1 MKRTLAATA
10 AAAALAAYA
19 LAAPAASAADMVEMR
34 YATVA
39 PEKTPWG
46 AYLHKTIGVAE
57 EAAQGTLKITP
68 YFSAAL
74 GDEQTALRQV
84 VRGRIDMSGQSGVA
98 TSLVVPEIALLGAP
112 FLFEDAAQS
121 DCVFDNHVKP
131 IFGPM
136 LEDKGL
142 ILLSYV
148 EVGWPTIF
156 STVPL
161 NTVEQAQNLKLRV
174 PPSSATTL
182 YWKEV
187 GAAGVPMGVVD
198 MIPALKTGQVKAIHT
213 STVYGVAL
221 GLHKL
226 APHVSYNNTHQHDI
240 GTVVVSGR
248 IWKNL
253 SDVQRSALL
262 KTADFVDELR
272 QGIRGAEQALLGKAA
287 KEGATVTKIDGAN
300 MAGWQAKAADAQQA
314 LVAEIGGRAA
324 EIWQRIQVA
333 KKSCSSS

>member
-10 AAAALAAYA
+10 AALALVAQTAF
-19 LAAPAASAADMVEMR
+19 AADMVEMR
-34 YATVA
+34 YATAA
-39 PEKTPWG
+39 PEQTPWG
-46 AYLHKTIGVAE
+46 VYLHKTIKVAE

-68 YFSAAL
+68 FFSSAL

-98 TSLVVPEIALLGAP
+98 TSLVVPEIALMGAP
-112 FLFEDAAQS
+112 YLFKDAAES
-121 DCVFDNHVKP
+121 DCVFDNHVQS

-136 LEDKGL
+136 LKEKGL

-148 EVGWPTIF
+148 EVGWPTVF

-161 NTVEQAQNLKLRV
+161 TTVEEAQDVKLRV

-182 YWKEV
+182 YWKEI

-198 MIPALKTGQVKAIHT
+198 MIPALKTGQVKGIHT
-213 STVYGVAL
+213 STVYGVAI

-226 APHVSYNNTHQHDI
+226 APHVIYNAPRQHDV
-240 GTVVVSGR
+240 GTVTVSGKK
-248 IWKNL
+248 WDKL
-253 SDVQRSALL
+253 TDVQRSALL
-262 KTADFVDELR
+262 KTADYVDELR
-272 QGIRGAEQALLGKAA
+272 KGIRGAEQALLGKAA
-287 KEGATVTKIDGAN
+287 KEGATVTKISGAQ
-300 MAGWQAKAADAQQA
+300 MAGWEAKAADAQQA

-333 KKSCSSS
+333 KKSCSS

>member
-10 AAAALAAYA
+10 AALAFTAHTA
-19 LAAPAASAADMVEMR
+19 FAADMVEMR

-112 FLFEDAAQS
+112 YLFTDAAQS
-121 DCVFDNHVKP
+121 DCVFDNHVKQ

-136 LEDKGL
+136 LEEKGL
-142 ILLSYV
+142 VLLSYV
-148 EVGWPTIF
+148 EVGWPTVF

-161 NTVEQAQNLKLRV
+161 NTVEEAQNVKLRV
-174 PPSSATTL
+174 PPSKSATL
-182 YWKEV
+182 YWSSV

-198 MIPALKTGQVKAIHT
+198 MIPALKTGQVKGIHT

-226 APHVSYNNTHQHDI
+226 AKHVTYNAPHTHDI

-248 IWKNL
+248 VWKNL
-253 SDVQRSALL
+253 SEVQRSALL
-262 KTADFVDELR
+262 KTADYVDELR
-272 QGIRGAEQALLGKAA
+272 KGIRGAEQALLGKAA
-287 KEGATVTKIDGAN
+287 KEGATVTKIEGAA

-314 LVAEIGGRAA
+314 LVAEIGGQAA
-324 EIWQRIQVA
+324 EIWERIKVA
-333 KKSCSSS
+333 KKTCSG